1 MFFVA
6 IILLITTDLVGSTIR
21 GRITD
26 RETGKGIAEAQ
37 IFIEQLKLFGFS
49 DNNGNFIIN
58 NIPASNYTIKVFH
71 FNYKLYRQNI
81 SIYSNKEI
89 YLDIKLSRK
98 VYQLP
103 AVKVTGK
110 RKKQEISS
118 YSLNKDKLKSI
129 PGNLGDVI
137 KYVQTLPGVIQIFS
151 GSSIYIVRG
160 GTPYDSKVYFDKL
173 PILLPFHFGG
183 FVSVINSEII
193 GGINFY
199 AGGFGAEYGD
209 CIGSILEIVSEKNYN
224 KFTGK
229 INVNPLT
236 ADIYL
241 NSPVKRDSYII
252 TSFRQSYFHLLAK
265 KFLPDFTVFPQFYD
279 YQIKFHYN
287 ISSKNQ
293 ISILLLGSQD
303 KAEMKI
309 SESLS
314 ERLKDSLVTFE
325 NYFHTQG
332 IIFNTRLSK
341 DLFLKSLVYRNEN
354 YFYDSIESYLYLKVK
369 MTTYSVN
376 EEIIYTLNRF
386 NKLEAGFGINYDKVY
401 FDNSFEKDSSFIF
414 YNVTF
419 KTNKAKEESFD
430 SKYYFSYLKHILN
443 IFQWSISSGIRYE
456 TKSYSKEHLVSPRL
470 QFSKSITHKLK
481 LIFSISK
488 YYQFP
493 QVYHISGVMGNPDL
507 SAIVSH
513 HYIGGLVYNIKNR
526 LKIKTELYY
535 KDIDNLIKYSDKN
548 EEFTN
553 DAEGK
558 INGIE
563 IYIYQN
569 IKNRLWGW
577 ISYTYSISERK
588 WGDNSPTGLYYF
600 DKTHIINIVLSY
612 KISSRFQIG
621 TKFNYT
627 TGIPFRE
634 IISVRNGIAVREIFE
649 TTRYPA
655 YHRLDLR
662 GEYRFKIWGL
672 DSNLYLEV
680 LNIYNKKNI
689 IRYIYNSDYSN
700 YKNPYKLYD
709 LPILPFLGLEIWF

>member
-1 MFFVA
+1 MFLVL
-6 IILLITTDLVGSTIR
+6 IILLFVTDLAGSTIK

-26 RETGKGIAEAQ
+26 KETGNGIAQAQ
-37 IFIEQLKLFGFS
+37 IFIEQLKLSEFS
-49 DNNGNFIIN
+49 DNNGNFIFN

-71 FNYKLYRQNI
+71 FNYKMYKQNI

-103 AVKVTGK
+103 AVKVK
-110 RKKQEISS
+110 KKKKKQDISS
-118 YSLNKDKLKSI
+118 YSLNKEKLKSI

-137 KYVQTLPGVIQIFS
+137 KYVQTLPGVTQIFS

-160 GTPYDSKVYFDKL
+160 GTPYDSKVYFDNL

-193 GGINFY
+193 QGINFY

-209 CIGSILEIVSEKNYN
+209 CIGSILEIESEKNYN
-224 KFTGK
+224 KFAGK

-241 NSPVKRDSYII
+241 NSPVNRDSYII
-252 TSFRQSYFHLLAK
+252 TSFRQSYFHLIVA
-265 KFLPDFTVFPQFYD
+265 KFLPDFTVFPRFYD
-279 YQIKFHYN
+279 YQIKFNYN
-287 ISSKNQ
+287 ISSRNQ

-303 KAEMKI
+303 KAELKI

-314 ERLKDSLVTFE
+314 ERLKDSLETFE

-332 IIFNTRLSK
+332 IIFDTKLSK
-341 DLFLKSLVYRNEN
+341 KLLLKSWFYRNEN

-376 EEIIYTLNRF
+376 EEIVYTLNKF
-386 NKLEAGFGINYDKVY
+386 NKLETGFGINYDKVY
-401 FDNSFEKDSSFIF
+401 FDNSFEKGSFIL
-414 YNVTF
+414 YDVTF
-419 KTNKAKEESFD
+419 KTNKTKEESFD
-430 SKYYFSYLKHILN
+430 SKYYFSYLKHTLN

-470 QFSKSITHKLK
+470 QFSKSITSKLK

-493 QVYHISGVMGNPDL
+493 QVYHISGIMGNPDL
-507 SAIVSH
+507 PAIVSH
-513 HYIGGLVYNIKNR
+513 HYIGGLIYNIKNR
-526 LKIKTELYY
+526 LKIKAELYY
-535 KDIDNLIKYSDKN
+535 KNIDNLIKYSDKT
-548 EEFTN
+548 EKFTN
-553 DAEGK
+553 EAEGRV
-558 INGIE
+558 NGIE
-563 IYIYQN
+563 FYIFQN
-569 IKNRLWGW
+569 IRNRCWGW

-588 WGDNSPTGLYYF
+588 WGDNSATTLYYF

-612 KISSRFQIG
+612 KISSRLQIG

-627 TGIPFRE
+627 TGIPLKE
-634 IISVRNGIAVREIFE
+634 IIAVGKERSVIEIFE
-649 TTRYPA
+649 PTRYPA

-662 GEYRFKIWGL
+662 MDYRFKMWGL

-680 LNIYNKKNI
+680 LNIYNKKNV

-709 LPILPFLGLEIWF
+709 LPILPFIGLEVWF